1 MLRTCFLE
9 FLTSIVLL
17 VSLVSQPSFASSSYR
32 DLRYQ
37 GVVPQT
43 EWYTCGPAAV
53 ATLLSQ
59 FFGIPA
65 TESEILELIFSLE
78 IEDEHSAQLDG
89 ISALA
94 LRQALEL
101 RGVPTL
107 GYRLSSDALVDYLRR
122 GGLPVIAHVT
132 LPRHHFVVVI
142 GVVGRYLVLAD
153 PSWGRRIIPIDDLDT
168 KKGYSG
174 VTLVPLP
181 EPENA
186 VSVSARQQERLNDV
200 RGRLVQLSNLGGRL
214 R

>member
-1 MLRTCFLE
+1 MFRICLLKLFTTVTLIV
-9 FLTSIVLL
+9 FLTSHLG
-17 VSLVSQPSFASSSYR
+17 FASATYR
-32 DLRYQ
+32 EMRYQ

-43 EWYTCGPAAV
+43 GWYTCGPAAV
-53 ATLLSQ
+53 ATLLSE
-59 FFGIPA
+59 FHGIPV

-132 LPRHHFVVVI
+132 LPQHHFVVVV

-153 PSWGRRIIPIDDLDT
+153 PSWGRRIIPIGDLDT

-181 EPENA
+181 EPEDA
-186 VSVSARQQERLNDV
+186 VSVSARQQERLNDG
-200 RGRLVQLSNLGGRL
+200 RGRLVQLSNLGERL